1 MAALMSNTDGTS
13 IVVETIFENRFLYVN
28 ELARMGANIK
38 IDGRSAIVEGV
49 RSMSGAP
56 VNATDLRAG
65 AALILA
71 GLAAKGDTEIG
82 SIEHIDRGYDHIVE
96 KLKRVG
102 AKIDRG

>member
-1 MAALMSNTDGTS
+1 MQPTCAQGQ
-13 IVVETIFENRFLYVN
+13 
-28 ELARMGANIK
+28 
-38 IDGRSAIVEGV
+38 
-49 RSMSGAP
+49 
-56 VNATDLRAG
+56 
-65 AALILA
+65 LILA